1 MDNGIDT
8 GIVWWQVYPLG
19 FCGAPV
25 RPTSEGERAL
35 TPRLDRLGAWLDY
48 AVDMG
53 VGGLMLNPLFAS
65 ETHGYDT
72 TDYFRIDPRL
82 GDDASFDRLISGC
95 HERGLRVM
103 LDGVFNH
110 VGRSHPLFQDAL
122 AGRGNEDLFSI
133 TRRPDGS
140 ADYATFEGFQ
150 ELPAL
155 NHDSGRVADLVRDVM
170 LHWMRRGVSAWRL
183 DAAYAVPPAFWAR
196 VLPELRNTFPDA
208 WFVGEVI
215 HGDYARIVRQSGMD
229 AVTQYELWKAV
240 WSSLKDGN
248 FFELDWCLKRH
259 NGLMRTFVPL
269 TFIGNHDV
277 TRIASMVG
285 SELAALGATILLT
298 VGGVPSV
305 YYGDEQALRGTKRKG
320 LGGDDAVRPTF
331 PAVPAWM
338 TAEGERTYRLYH
350 DLIDLRRKNPWL
362 ARATTRPTHL
372 ANRSY
377 SYDSRGR
384 GGEALQ
390 VDLRLDP
397 TPHATISLGGKVV
410 LEVGH

>member
-1 MDNGIDT
+1 MGNDINEGTI
-8 GIVWWQVYPLG
+8 WWQVYPLG

-25 RPTSEGERAL
+25 RPASEGERAL
-35 TPRLDRLGAWLDY
+35 TPRLDRLAAWVDY
-48 AVDMG
+48 AADMG
-53 VGGLMLNPLFAS
+53 VSGLMLNPVFAS

-72 TDYFRIDPRL
+72 TDYFHIDPRL
-82 GDDASFDRLISGC
+82 GDDATFDRLVAAC

-122 AGRGNEDLFSI
+122 AGRGHEDLFSI

-140 ADYATFEGFQ
+140 ADYATFEGFR

-155 NHDSGRVADLVRDVM
+155 DHSSQQVADLVRDVM

-183 DAAYAVPPAFWAR
+183 DAAYAVPPDFWAR
-196 VLPELRNTFPDA
+196 VLPEVRRAFPDA

-215 HGDYARIVRQSGMD
+215 HGDYADIVRRSGMD
-229 AVTQYELWKAV
+229 AVTQYELWKAI

-259 NGLMRTFVPL
+259 NGFMGTFVPL

-277 TRIASMVG
+277 TRIASTVG
-285 SELAALGATILLT
+285 SDLAALAATILLT
-298 VGGVPSV
+298 VGGTPSI
-305 YYGDEQALRGTKRKG
+305 YYGDEQALRGVKEKG
-320 LGGDDAVRPTF
+320 LGGDDAVRPAF
-331 PAVPAWM
+331 PAAPTWM
-338 TAEGERTYRLYH
+338 TAEGERMYGLCRRL
-350 DLIDLRRKNPWL
+350 IGLRRSNPWL
-362 ARATTRPTHL
+362 THATTRPTHL
-372 ANRSY
+372 KNRSY
-377 SYDSRGR
+377 SYDATGR
-384 GGEALQ
+384 GGETLH

-397 TPHATISLGGKVV
+397 APQATISQGGRTL
-410 LEVGH
+410 LEVSR

>member
-1 MDNGIDT
+1 M
-8 GIVWWQVYPLG
+8 
-19 FCGAPV
+19 
-25 RPTSEGERAL
+25 
-35 TPRLDRLGAWLDY
+35 
-48 AVDMG
+48 
-53 VGGLMLNPLFAS
+53 
-65 ETHGYDT
+65 
-72 TDYFRIDPRL
+72 
-82 GDDASFDRLISGC
+82 
-95 HERGLRVM
+95 
-103 LDGVFNH
+103 
-110 VGRSHPLFQDAL
+110 
-122 AGRGNEDLFSI
+122 
-133 TRRPDGS
+133 
-140 ADYATFEGFQ
+140 
-150 ELPAL
+150 
-155 NHDSGRVADLVRDVM
+155 
-170 LHWMRRGVSAWRL
+170 
-183 DAAYAVPPAFWAR
+183 PPAFWAC

-215 HGDYARIVRQSGMD
+215 HGDYASIVRQSGMD

-259 NGLMRTFVPL
+259 KGLMRTFVPL

-350 DLIDLRRKNPWL
+350 DLIDLRRRNPWL
-362 ARATTRPTHL
+362 ARATTRPTRL

-377 SYDSRGR
+377 SYDASGR
-384 GGEALQ
+384 GGETLH

-397 TPHATISLGGKVV
+397 TPHATISLRGKVV

>member
-25 RPTSEGERAL
+25 RPISEGERAL

-82 GDDASFDRLISGC
+82 GDDASFDRLVAAC

-122 AGRGNEDLFSI
+122 TGRRNEDLFSI

-140 ADYATFEGFQ
+140 ADYATFEGFR

-183 DAAYAVPPAFWAR
+183 DAAYAVPPAFWAC

-208 WFVGEVI
+208 WFVG
-215 HGDYARIVRQSGMD
+215 
-229 AVTQYELWKAV
+229 
-240 WSSLKDGN
+240 
-248 FFELDWCLKRH
+248 
-259 NGLMRTFVPL
+259 
-269 TFIGNHDV
+269 
-277 TRIASMVG
+277 
-285 SELAALGATILLT
+285 
-298 VGGVPSV
+298 
-305 YYGDEQALRGTKRKG
+305 
-320 LGGDDAVRPTF
+320 GGDPR
-331 PAVPAWM
+331 
-338 TAEGERTYRLYH
+338 
-350 DLIDLRRKNPWL
+350 
-362 ARATTRPTHL
+362 
-372 ANRSY
+372 
-377 SYDSRGR
+377 
-384 GGEALQ
+384 
-390 VDLRLDP
+390 
-397 TPHATISLGGKVV
+397 
-410 LEVGH
+410 

>member
-1 MDNGIDT
+1 MENDT
-8 GIVWWQVYPLG
+8 NEGTVWWQVYPLG

-25 RPTSEGERAL
+25 RPSSEVERAL
-35 TPRLDRLGAWLDY
+35 TPRLDRLVEWVDY
-48 AVDMG
+48 AADMG
-53 VGGLMLNPLFAS
+53 VGGLMLNPVFAS

-72 TDYFRIDPRL
+72 IDYLRIDPRL
-82 GDDASFDRLISGC
+82 GDDATFDRLVLAC
-95 HERGLRVM
+95 HERGLHVM

-110 VGRSHPLFQDAL
+110 VGRGNPLFQDAL
-122 AGRGNEDLFSI
+122 AGRGHEDLFSI

-140 ADYATFEGFQ
+140 VDYATFEGFQ

-155 NHDSGRVADLVRDVM
+155 DHGSQQVADLVRDVM

-196 VLPELRNTFPDA
+196 VLPEVRRAFPDA

-215 HGDYARIVRQSGMD
+215 HGDYADIVRRSGMD
-229 AVTQYELWKAV
+229 AVTQYELWKAI

-259 NGLMRTFVPL
+259 NGFMGTFVPL

-277 TRIASMVG
+277 TRIASTVG
-285 SELAALGATILLT
+285 SDLAALAATILLT
-298 VGGVPSV
+298 VGGTPSI
-305 YYGDEQALRGTKRKG
+305 YYGDEQALRGIKEKG
-320 LGGDDAVRPTF
+320 LGGDDAVRPAF
-331 PAVPAWM
+331 PATPTWM
-338 TAEGERTYRLYH
+338 TAEGERTYHLYQE
-350 DLIDLRRKNPWL
+350 LIDLRRRNPWL
-362 ARATTRPTHL
+362 THATTRPTHL

-377 SYDSRGR
+377 SFDATGR
-384 GGEALQ
+384 EGEVLH

-397 TPHATISLGGKVV
+397 TPHAAVSLGGRVTI
-410 LEVGH
+410 EVGH

>member
-1 MDNGIDT
+1 
-8 GIVWWQVYPLG
+8 
-19 FCGAPV
+19 
-25 RPTSEGERAL
+25 
-35 TPRLDRLGAWLDY
+35 
-48 AVDMG
+48 
-53 VGGLMLNPLFAS
+53 MLNPLFAS

-82 GDDASFDRLISGC
+82 GDDASFDRLVAAC

-140 ADYATFEGFQ
+140 ADCATFEGFQ

-183 DAAYAVPPAFWAR
+183 DAAYAVPPAFWAC

-215 HGDYARIVRQSGMD
+215 HGDYASIVRQSGMD

-248 FFELDWCLKRH
+248 FFELE
-259 NGLMRTFVPL
+259 VPQ
-269 TFIGNHDV
+269 
-277 TRIASMVG
+277 
-285 SELAALGATILLT
+285 ATQ
-298 VGGVPSV
+298 GPH
-305 YYGDEQALRGTKRKG
+305 E
-320 LGGDDAVRPTF
+320 
-331 PAVPAWM
+331 
-338 TAEGERTYRLYH
+338 
-350 DLIDLRRKNPWL
+350 DLR
-362 ARATTRPTHL
+362 AAHL
-372 ANRSY
+372 HR
-377 SYDSRGR
+377 
-384 GGEALQ
+384 Q
-390 VDLRLDP
+390 P
-397 TPHATISLGGKVV
+397 
-410 LEVGH
+410 